1 MVLNTL
7 LSGILGKAMEE
18 GEKGLKP
25 VATGKIVNQGLAVS
39 NLNLESGRYA
49 PAAVSQFD
57 ISGMDAVNQENED
70 VRIILDTH
78 TGLYRFKNNTA
89 KDWLKG
95 SSGTLV
101 AQPAENEKTLNAL
114 RYQGYDT
121 VDVTGGQ

>member
-18 GEKGLKP
+18 QNKGLKP
-25 VATGKIVNQGLAVS
+25 VATGKVVNQALAVS
-39 NLNLESGRYA
+39 NLNLESGRFA

-57 ISGMDAVNQENED
+57 ISGMDTVNQENED
-70 VRIILDTH
+70 IRIILDSQ

-95 SSGTLV
+95 SSAMLV
-101 AQPAENEKTLNAL
+101 GQPAENEKTLKAL

-121 VDVTGGQ
+121 VDVAGGQ

>member
-18 GEKGLKP
+18 QNKGLKP
-25 VATGKIVNQGLAVS
+25 VATGKVVNQALAVS

-70 VRIILDTH
+70 IRIILDTQ

-95 SSGTLV
+95 SAGTLV
-101 AQPAENEKTLNAL
+101 TQPAANEKVLNKL
-114 RYQGYDT
+114 RYEDYDT
-121 VDVTGGQ
+121 VDVSGGQ

>member
-7 LSGILGKAMEE
+7 LSGILGQAMTEKN
-18 GEKGLKP
+18 KGLKP
-25 VATGKIVNQGLAVS
+25 VEMGKVVNQALAVS
-39 NLNLESGRYA
+39 TLNLESGAYA

-57 ISGMDAVNQENED
+57 VSGMDAVNRENED
-70 VRIILDTH
+70 IRIVLDTK

-101 AQPAENEKTLNAL
+101 SQPVEDKKVVNAL
-114 RYQGYDT
+114 KYQGFDT
-121 VDVTGGQ
+121 VDVVGGR

>member
-7 LSGILGKAMEE
+7 LSGILGKAMQEN
-18 GEKGLKP
+18 EKGLKP
-25 VATGKIVNQGLAVS
+25 IPTAKVINQGLAVS
-39 NLNLESGRYA
+39 SLNLESGRYA

-70 VRIILDTH
+70 IRIILDNQ

-95 SSGTLV
+95 SSGVLV
-101 AQPAENEKTLNAL
+101 GQPAENAKTLNAL

-121 VDVTGGQ
+121 VDVSGGQ